1 MTPKQ
6 KKTLLIA
13 LLTILIALSAYYYGA
28 VYLPAL
34 AQANQLSETI
44 EGQR

>member
-6 KKTLLIA
+6 KQVLLIA
-13 LLTILIALSAYYYGA
+13 LIAILIALSAYYYGA

-34 AQANQLSETI
+34 AQANQISTTI
-44 EGQR
+44 EAQK